1 MDVPLEQK
9 IPDDSTTSERGRTGK
24 RQTASHPL
32 KARQTKKKS
41 GARDL
46 KRVGGGVGV
55 SAGNKTGKGEE
66 EEGRRMARK
75 RERL

>member
-1 MDVPLEQK
+1 MFSWSKK
-9 IPDDSTTSERGRTGK
+9 IPDGSTTSERGRTGK

-32 KARQTKKKS
+32 KTRQTKKKKS

-46 KRVGGGVGV
+46 KRVGEGVGV

-66 EEGRRMARK
+66 EGRRMARK